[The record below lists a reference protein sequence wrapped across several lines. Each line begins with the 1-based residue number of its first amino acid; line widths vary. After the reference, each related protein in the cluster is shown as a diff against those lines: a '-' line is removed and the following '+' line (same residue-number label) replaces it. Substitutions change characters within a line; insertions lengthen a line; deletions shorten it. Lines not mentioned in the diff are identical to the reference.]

1 MTEFINEFI
10 LFVVESLF
18 WYVVIS
24 FALEYLMSRWKR
36 TDIDDVKEQVHQHI
50 NEIVHQVVIEKHGDM
65 DYWFD
70 SDNHEFLVQGR
81 TTEEIIQS
89 LKQRFS
95 DHVFLLNNEKI
106 MAGPEFAM
114 LEATPENLAL
124 ILNRNKSLIKIL
136 DR

>member
-50 NEIVHQVVIEKHGDM
+50 DEIVHQVVIEKHGDM

-70 SDNHEFLVQGR
+70 SDNHEFLVQGK
-81 TTEEIIQS
+81 TTEEIVNA
-89 LKQRFS
+89 LKNRFS
-95 DHVFLLNNEKI
+95 DHVFLLNNDKI
-106 MAGPEFAM
+106 FAGPDFKM
-114 LEATPENLAL
+114 LDATPENLAHV
-124 ILNRNKSLIKIL
+124 LNNNKRLANIL
-136 DR
+136 DK